1 MRIAYL
7 DCFSGMSGDMF
18 LGALIDAG
26 VPAKLFEDTVAA
38 LDIGARL
45 EISRVNRAGITAT
58 KVDVFVH
65 GEKELP
71 REVFLE
77 QQSRRKREHDHAH
90 EHGHAHDHKHAPEH
104 VELREHNF
112 SQSGNDSTRA
122 GAPAP
127 HEHEPHQHEHGRGLK
142 EIREIISK
150 AGIDEGAKRTA
161 LAMFEALGKA
171 EAKIHN
177 NDIEK
182 VHFHEVG
189 AVDAMVDITCSAVG
203 AHALGVDEIV
213 CSPLNV
219 GGGTVKCAHGVL
231 PVPVPATVELLQ
243 GAPVYSSG
251 IQVELVTPTG
261 AAIVKTLVKRY
272 APFPAM
278 TIEKSG
284 YGAGSRDFSGH
295 ANVVRLTIGES
306 QPGLAQNTSQETIS
320 VLEANLDDLNPQV
333 FGYVV
338 ERLLEA
344 GALDTFAVPVQMKKN
359 RPGMLLTVLAKPE
372 DASRLTQIIFT
383 ETSTLGVRRREEQ
396 RQTLARKWITVG
408 TRWGDVRLKIGSMN
422 GTVTNYAPEYE
433 DCKKIAAE
441 HHVPLKSVMNEAME
455 AYLKASEKLRTA
467 LCSVKRFENPNEQ
480 KVLHHDPDLLRECA
494 SAHRTRVHHDCLR
507 HHCPAPAL
515 MGFDTYFLTGT
526 DEHGQKIERAAQA
539 AGKTPQQFTDEVSAE
554 FRALWDGWG

>member
-38 LDIGARL
+38 LNIGARL
-45 EISRVNRAGITAT
+45 EVSRVNRSGMTAT

-65 GEKELP
+65 GKKELP
-71 REVFLE
+71 REVFAE
-77 QQSRRKREHDHAH
+77 QQSRSQKHEHDHGH
-90 EHGHAHDHKHAPEH
+90 EHSHNHRPEH
-104 VELREHNF
+104 VELREHNYV
-112 SQSGNDSTRA
+112 QAAHEGTRA
-122 GAPAP
+122 GAPA
-127 HEHEPHQHEHGRGLK
+127 PHQHEHGRGL
-142 EIREIISK
+142 REILEIIRK
-150 AGIDEGAKRTA
+150 AGISEKAKGTA
-161 LAMFEALGKA
+161 IAIFEALGVA

-177 NDIEK
+177 DDIEK

-189 AVDAMVDITCSAVG
+189 AVDAMVDIICSAVG
-203 AHALGVDEIV
+203 AEALGVDEIV
-213 CSPLNV
+213 SSPLNV

-261 AAIVKTLVKRY
+261 AAIVKTLVKRF
-272 APFPAM
+272 AAFPAM

-284 YGAGSRDFSGH
+284 YGAGSRDFAGH

-306 QPGLAQNTSQETIS
+306 QEALYRHTSEETIS

-333 FGYVV
+333 FGYAV
-338 ERLLEA
+338 ERLLAA

-359 RPGMLLTVLAKPE
+359 RPGMLLTVLSKPE
-372 DASRLTQIIFT
+372 DAPQLTQIIFT

-396 RQTLARKWITVG
+396 RQTLARKWVNVV
-408 TRWGDVRLKIGSMN
+408 TRWGDVRLKIASMN

-433 DCKKIAAE
+433 DCKKIAAAN
-441 HHVPLKSVMNEAME
+441 HVPLKSVMNEAME
-455 AYLKASEKLRTA
+455 AYLKVIKS
-467 LCSVKRFENPNEQ
+467 
-480 KVLHHDPDLLRECA
+480 
-494 SAHRTRVHHDCLR
+494 
-507 HHCPAPAL
+507 
-515 MGFDTYFLTGT
+515 
-526 DEHGQKIERAAQA
+526 
-539 AGKTPQQFTDEVSAE
+539 
-554 FRALWDGWG
+554 